1 MENREYYE
9 SIKTERAARAV
20 IAAIAPP
27 GDFWGV
33 TISVDSRYQEVE

>member
-20 IAAIAPP
+20 IAAIAVFCIQH
-27 GDFWGV
+27 G
-33 TISVDSRYQEVE
+33 RAAQ